1 VSAFL
6 VHNVSSFLVENP
18 PINPSEEFVRSAN
31 IKTPHLYEYGN
42 KNRIAFWEGCAQSLQ
57 WFKKWNAVLE
67 WDAPFAKWYEGGKLN
82 ASVNC
87 LDRHM
92 LSAIRDKVAIYWEGE
107 DGSSK
112 ALTYQDLYHQ
122 VNRLAS
128 GLKNLGVKKG
138 DCVAIYLPMIPEA
151 VASMLACARIG
162 AIHTVVF
169 GGFSA
174 ESLQARIQDAN
185 AKVLIT
191 ADIGYRRG
199 KKLQLQE
206 IAQEAVN
213 GLTCIEKVIVVQRQK
228 ESCLLHPEKE
238 IGYNDL
244 LHSSAE
250 YCQPEVMDADDVLFI
265 LYTSGTTGKPKGVV
279 HSTAGYMVAAHVTTK
294 LVFDVKSTDVYF
306 CTADIG
312 WITGHT
318 YVTYGPL
325 SNGMTQVMYEGAPD
339 YPSTSRFW
347 EIIQKYKVSIFYTA
361 PTVIRLFMKWGEQCL
376 SGFDLTSLRL
386 LGSVGEPLNPEA
398 WQWFYKNVG
407 HQRCPIVDTWWQ
419 TETGSIM
426 MTTLPAIMPMKPG
439 FVGKPL
445 PGIDIKILDDYGN
458 EAAHGYLAI
467 TSPWPSMARGIHG
480 DTRRFVQ
487 TYWNKWGG
495 RYYFSGDGAGKDKE
509 GYFWISGRVDDVL
522 NVAAHRI
529 GTMEV
534 ESALIQHTAIAESAV
549 IGLPDEV
556 TGQSIAAFVVLKK
569 NQVVSPDLK
578 EDLKDLV
585 AKKIGVIAKPK
596 QIYFVEEL
604 PKTRSGKIM
613 RRLLKEMA
621 LGKSFGDLTALEDP
635 RLLKTLESCMEK

>member
-1 VSAFL
+1 MSAFL
-6 VHNVSSFLVENP
+6 VHNVSSFLVQNP
-18 PINPSEEFVRSAN
+18 PVMPSEEFVKLAN
-31 IKTPHLYEYGN
+31 IKTPYLYEYGN
-42 KNRIAFWEGCAQSLQ
+42 KNRIAFWEGCAQSLK

-67 WDAPFAKWYEGGKLN
+67 WDAPFAKWYEGGRLN

-92 LSAIRDKVAIYWEGE
+92 LTSVKNKVAIHWEGE
-107 DGSSK
+107 DGVNK
-112 ALTYQDLYHQ
+112 TLTYEDLYKE
-122 VNRLAS
+122 VNRLAN
-128 GLKNLGVKKG
+128 GLKELGVKKG
-138 DCVAIYLPMIPEA
+138 DCVAIYLPMVPEA
-151 VASMLACARIG
+151 IASMLACARIG

-169 GGFSA
+169 GGFSS
-174 ESLQARIQDAN
+174 ESLRARIQDAN

-191 ADIGYRRG
+191 ADVGFRRG
-199 KKLQLQE
+199 KKLMLKE
-206 IAQEAVN
+206 IADEAVE
-213 GLTCIEKVIVVQRQK
+213 GLTCIEKVIVVKRLDEGSYLK
-228 ESCLLHPEKE
+228 SEKE
-238 IGYNDL
+238 IWYDDL
-244 LHSSAE
+244 TQSASE
-250 YCQPEVMDADDVLFI
+250 YCQPEVMDANDVLFI

-294 LVFDVKSTDVYF
+294 LVFDVKSTDVYW

-339 YPSTSRFW
+339 YPHTSRFW

-361 PTVIRLFMKWGEQCL
+361 PTVIRLFMKWGEQAL
-376 SGFDLTSLRL
+376 KDFDLSSLRL

-407 HQRCPIVDTWWQ
+407 QEKCPIVDTWWQ

-426 MTTLPAIMPMKPG
+426 MTTLPAIMQMKPG

-458 EAAHGYLAI
+458 EASQGYLAI

-495 RYYFSGDGAGKDKE
+495 RYYFAGDGAGKDQE

-534 ESALIQHTAIAESAV
+534 ESALIQHPAIAESAV

-569 NQVVSPDLK
+569 NHIGSPDLK

-585 AKKIGVIAKPK
+585 TKKIGVIAKPK
-596 QIYFVEEL
+596 HIYFVEEL

-613 RRLLKEMA
+613 RRLLKEIA
-621 LGKSFGDLTALEDP
+621 LGKTFGDLTALEDP

>member
-1 VSAFL
+1 MSAFL
-6 VHNVSSFLVENP
+6 VHNVSSFLVQHP
-18 PINPSEEFVRSAN
+18 PVNPSEDFMRLAN

-67 WDAPFAKWYEGGKLN
+67 WDAPFAKWYEGGRLN

-92 LSAIRDKVAIYWEGE
+92 LTSVKNKVAIHWEGE
-107 DGSSK
+107 DGASK
-112 ALTYQDLYHQ
+112 TLTYEDLYKE
-122 VNRLAS
+122 VNRIAS
-128 GLKNLGVKKG
+128 GLKELGVKKG
-138 DCVAIYLPMIPEA
+138 DCVAIYLPMVPEA

-169 GGFSA
+169 GGFSS
-174 ESLQARIQDAN
+174 ESLRARIQDAN
-185 AKVLIT
+185 AKILIT
-191 ADIGYRRG
+191 ADVGYRRG
-199 KKLQLQE
+199 KRLMLKK
-206 IAQEAVN
+206 IADEAVE
-213 GLTCIEKVIVVQRQK
+213 GLTCIEKVIVVKRLAEDSSLQSK
-228 ESCLLHPEKE
+228 NELWYH
-238 IGYNDL
+238 DL
-244 LHSSAE
+244 KQSASE
-250 YCQPEVMDADDVLFI
+250 YCHPEVMDANDVLFI
-265 LYTSGTTGKPKGVV
+265 LYTSGTTGKPKGIV

-294 LVFDVKSTDVYF
+294 LVFDVKSTDVYW
-306 CTADIG
+306 CTADVG

-339 YPSTSRFW
+339 YPHTSRFW

-361 PTVIRLFMKWGEQCL
+361 PTVIRLFMKWGEQAL
-376 SGFDLTSLRL
+376 KDFDLSSLRL

-398 WQWFYKNVG
+398 WQWFYKNIG
-407 HQRCPIVDTWWQ
+407 QEKCPIVDTWWQ

-458 EAAHGYLAI
+458 ETSQGYLAI
-467 TSPWPSMARGIHG
+467 TSPWPSMAKGIHG

-495 RYYFSGDGAGKDKE
+495 RYYFAGDGAGKDQE

-534 ESALIQHTAIAESAV
+534 ESALIQHSSIAESAV

-569 NQVVSPDLK
+569 NHIGSPDLK

-596 QIYFVEEL
+596 YIYFVEEL

-613 RRLLKEMA
+613 RRLLREMV

>member
-1 VSAFL
+1 VSSFL
-6 VHNVSSFLVENP
+6 VHNVSSFLVENQAVAP
-18 PINPSEEFVRSAN
+18 LEEFVKSAN

-67 WDAPFAKWYEGGKLN
+67 WDAPFAKWYEGGRLN

-92 LSAIRDKVAIYWEGE
+92 QTSVKNKVAIFWEGE
-107 DGSSK
+107 DQTSK
-112 ALTYQDLYHQ
+112 AITYEDLYHQ
-122 VNRLAS
+122 VNQLAS
-128 GLKNLGVKKG
+128 GLKDLGVKKG

-151 VASMLACARIG
+151 VVSMLACARIG

-174 ESLQARIQDAN
+174 ESLKARIQDAN

-191 ADIGYRRG
+191 ADVGYRRG
-199 KKLQLQE
+199 KKLYLHE
-206 IAQEAVN
+206 IAKEAVT
-213 GLTCIEKVIVVQRQK
+213 GLTCIEKMIIVKRQDNL
-228 ESCLLHPEKE
+228 CLSNPEQE
-238 IGYNDL
+238 IVYQDL
-244 LHSSAE
+244 LKDSNP
-250 YCQPEVMDADDVLFI
+250 YCQPEVMDANDVLFI

-294 LVFDVKSTDVYF
+294 LVFDVKSSDIYF

-325 SNGMTQVMYEGAPD
+325 SNGMTQVMMEGAPD
-339 YPSTSRFW
+339 YPNTSRFW

-361 PTVIRLFMKWGEQCL
+361 PTVIRLFMKWGEQAL
-376 SGFDLTSLRL
+376 KDFDLSSLRL
-386 LGSVGEPLNPEA
+386 LGSVGESLNPEA
-398 WQWFYKNVG
+398 WHWYFKHVG
-407 HQRCPIVDTWWQ
+407 QEKCPIVDTWWQ

-426 MTTLPAIMPMKPG
+426 MTTLPALMSMKPG

-458 EAAHGYLAI
+458 EAPQGYLAI

-495 RYYFSGDGAGKDKE
+495 RYYFSGDGAGKDQE

-534 ESALIQHTAIAESAV
+534 ESALIHHTSIAESAV
-549 IGLPDEV
+549 IGLPDPV

-569 NQVVSPDLK
+569 NHAGSPDLK

-613 RRLLKEMA
+613 RRLLREMA